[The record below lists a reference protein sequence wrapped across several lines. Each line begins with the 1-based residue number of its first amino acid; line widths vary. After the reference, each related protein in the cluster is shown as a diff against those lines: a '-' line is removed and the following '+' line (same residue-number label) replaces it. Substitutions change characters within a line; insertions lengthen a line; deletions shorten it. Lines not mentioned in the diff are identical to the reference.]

1 MLDALVLASALV
13 MVAADRCA
21 EPPRV
26 ASGVAAL
33 HGEVVEAES
42 FLLGDIQDM
51 ARRSGAVLAHPPLG
65 FYRADSG
72 YDYQVRT
79 ETQTSPDGTRCGT
92 LTTVTVRLMLV
103 NRTVEIARDLR
114 ERGCDRD
121 VVTQHYLKHAA
132 ADDRALSRHVQVL
145 HQALVA
151 AWPVIQQRLPA
162 SGTPDEAALR
172 QAVDP
177 VVVRSMA
184 AAEQAQRAALAE
196 VDNSGEVRALASS
209 CTTRS

>member
-1 MLDALVLASALV
+1 MPS
-13 MVAADRCA
+13 R
-21 EPPRV
+21 RV

-33 HGEVVEAES
+33 HGEVMEAES
-42 FLLGDIQDM
+42 FSLAEIQDM

-79 ETQTSPDGTRCGT
+79 EEQTSPDGTRCGT
-92 LTTVTVRLMLV
+92 LTTVTVRLLLV
-103 NRTVEIARDLR
+103 NRTVQIARDLR

-121 VVTQHYLKHAA
+121 VVARHYLKHAA
-132 ADDRALSRHVQVL
+132 ADDRVLSRHVQDL

-151 AWPVIQQRLPA
+151 AWPVIQKRLPA
-162 SGTPDEAALR
+162 SGTPDEVALR
-172 QAVDP
+172 QAVEP

-184 AAEQAQRAALAE
+184 VAEQAQRAALAE
-196 VDNSGEVRALASS
+196 VDTSGEVRALASS